1 MTNNLSLRAWRLGA
15 IYSEAPAVQEPRTGN
30 DWHHLRKLS
39 TTLIH
44 KSPDPHQLIR
54 RRVIGQQLAPCFRYG
69 EHVFVLHT
77 EAAWNVNQRLERSNH
92 PFLDSLIAVTT
103 YVRLLV
109 QVQADAMSDEADRL
123 KT

>member
-69 EHVFVLHT
+69 EHVFVLHA
-77 EAAWNVNQRLERSNH
+77 EPARNINQRLECPPH
-92 PFLDSLIAVTT
+92 PPPHNLISLTT
-103 YVRLLV
+103 HL
-109 QVQADAMSDEADRL
+109 
-123 KT
+123 